1 MKTIKYALSCLLL
14 SASLNSYANVS
25 CGDLSEMA
33 TDLDQIAEAL
43 TQVDVIH
50 EGDELDQALGQLV
63 DALQIIADA
72 ENTDR
77 FYRHVDRFTSAYN
90 DMDSNRFEGTL
101 DDIIAYMDKMYVRD
115 CE

>member
-14 SASLNSYANVS
+14 STSLNSYANVS

-43 TQVDVIH
+43 TQVEVIH

-72 ENTDR
+72 ESTDR

-90 DMDSNRFEGTL
+90 DMDSDRFEATL
-101 DDIIAYMDKMYVRD
+101 DDIIVYMDKMYVRD